1 MKFFALA
8 DFANDTD
15 SFPYTL
21 HIEHEANPSF
31 LTIPVLSLTKPFY
44 L

>member
-8 DFANDTD
+8 DFAIDAD

-21 HIEHEANPSF
+21 HIEHEAPPSF
-31 LTIPVLSLTKPFY
+31 LATPALRLIKPF
-44 L
+44 

>member
-8 DFANDTD
+8 DFANDAD

-21 HIEHEANPSF
+21 DIEHEAPPSF
-31 LTIPVLSLTKPFY
+31 LLLTALRLTKPFY
-44 L
+44 